1 MIVYRAEFEVKIGR
15 SGDAV
20 RSFKWVREQL
30 GKLGAYRICY
40 NTLGEGHRLA
50 IEKEFE
56 DLEGY
61 QAWWTAFSAAY
72 AQLEPPTKLADT
84 VDGWK
89 CREIW
94 RVIGVFEVEGAS
106 RAPYRRSK

>member
-1 MIVYRAEFEVKIGR
+1 MLRF
-15 SGDAV
+15 D
-20 RSFKWVREQL
+20 
-30 GKLGAYRICY
+30 CY

-56 DLEGY
+56 DLGSY
-61 QAWWTAFSAAY
+61 QKWWSTLCAAY
-72 AQLEPPTKLADT
+72 AKLEPPTKLADT

-94 RVIGVFEVEGAS
+94 SVIE
-106 RAPYRRSK
+106 